1 MFRCKLVL
9 AGTTA
14 LASIASFGAVAL
26 AQAPVT
32 TAPPANTTS
41 SQAPT
46 TTTAPEKLQKP
57 VDKSAVD
64 EVVVTG
70 SRIRKPAEFTS
81 PDPIQVISAEDATL
95 RGFTDTA
102 TIIQGSTIAANSS
115 QVNNYY
121 TGYVVNGGP
130 GVNTVSLRGLGTDR
144 TLVLLDGERMGPAG
158 VSGTVGAV
166 DLNTIPST
174 IIDHIDILKDGAS
187 SIYGSDAVAGVVN
200 IITKSNLDGGE
211 ANAYAKPSNGGDEY
225 DASIAYGKVW
235 ERGYANVSAD
245 FYDRVA
251 LEDGQRSYL
260 NCGSDEA
267 TDPSTG
273 LSLDLATP
281 GTSQPRCLNILSH
294 LIIDGNTGLR
304 YIPLG
309 NQASGVPTNFN
320 LPGLGLANVICTVVN
335 TPQGPMCSN
344 AASPT
349 NINTALTYL
358 THAEEPDS
366 DPLTQRDTAISPVK
380 RYSFTGKFGY
390 DIVPQYVEVY
400 DTFLFSQRISTQNN
414 TRQVFPY
421 VDPANPS
428 NVLSPLGDYL
438 EPIVLTPFDTQQ
450 RVNYI
455 RDLVGVKGALP
466 NVFTTQH
473 LHYNLSAQY
482 SQSDGTYATDYVNY
496 ARLNATTGPTA
507 CNPSFGSGG
516 SSINGGPSMTDLG
529 DTATCVPIN
538 WTADSFSGRF
548 SPAEEAFL
556 TGTDVGHTIYDQ
568 AYVQGDVT
576 ADLYQLPAG
585 PLGADVGFHVRREFI
600 HDTPGPATLEGNSW
614 GLSSA
619 GITQGSQ
626 FVKEAYAEFSIPAIK
641 NFPAIKALSFD
652 ISGRYSDYNTVG
664 DAETYK
670 ASMVWEMTD
679 WLTLKYV
686 QGTSFR
692 APQLYELYLAN
703 QTSYYGQ
710 FGLDPCINYGAGG
723 VAPNI
728 VKNCAAQGIPSNY
741 AGFGSSA
748 LVTSGG
754 GAGELKPETSFSKTI
769 SIVFTPHWFNLNAG
783 VEVDYYENTITRGI
797 QQFGPSNILYSCYN
811 SNNFPNNG
819 FCNLFTRDL
828 NPSSPSYLNILSVQN
843 NYVNVATV
851 IDRGLDATL
860 FYTQKLPFDVRFR
873 LDSQL
878 SWTFQNSTQLTG
890 TSVPIDYTGSVTDPV
905 FVGNTNL
912 KFTWHTW
919 TANWFFEFVGKTSDA
934 RLTSDTIQN
943 FYGTGQT
950 AKILID
956 TPFYTVQNVSVQ
968 KLFKGDLRMTVGIQ
982 NIWNQP
988 PPAYSADG
996 VEAII
1001 GQSVLGSQYDL
1012 IGRTAF
1018 FQVDKKF

>member
-1 MFRCKLVL
+1 MG
-9 AGTTA
+9 ATA
-14 LASIASFGAVAL
+14 LASMASLGDIAL
-26 AQAPVT
+26 AQAPVATAPAAT
-32 TAPPANTTS
+32 TAA

-46 TTTAPEKLQKP
+46 PEAPPAPLKAKP
-57 VDKSAVD
+57 VADQSAVE

-81 PDPIQVISAEDATL
+81 PDPIQVISSADATL

-102 TIIQGSTIAANSS
+102 SIIQQSTIAANSS

-144 TLVLLDGERMGPAG
+144 TLVLLDGQRMGPAG
-158 VSGTVGAV
+158 VSGSVGAV

-200 IITKSNLDGGE
+200 IITKTNLDGGE

-225 DASIAYGKVW
+225 DASLAYGKVW
-235 ERGYANVSAD
+235 ERGYANFSAD

-260 NCGSDEA
+260 DCATDQA
-267 TDPSTG
+267 TDPSSG
-273 LSLDLATP
+273 LSLNLATP
-281 GTSQPRCLNILSH
+281 GTSQPRCLNLLSH
-294 LIIDGNTGLR
+294 VIIDGNTGLR

-309 NQASGVPTNFN
+309 NQAGGVPTNFN

-335 TPQGPMCSN
+335 TPQGPLCSGSS
-344 AASPT
+344 SPT
-349 NINTALTYL
+349 NINPALTYL

-366 DPLTQRDTAISPVK
+366 DPSTLRDTAISPVK
-380 RYSFTGKFGY
+380 RYSFTGKLGY
-390 DIVPQYVEVY
+390 DIVPQYVQIY
-400 DTFLFSQRISTQNN
+400 DTFLFSQRISTQNSD
-414 TRQVFPY
+414 RQIFPY

-428 NVLSPLGDYL
+428 NVLSGIGDYL
-438 EPIVLTPFDTQQ
+438 EPIVLAPFDQQQ

-466 NVFTTQH
+466 NIFTAQH
-473 LHYNLSAQY
+473 LHYDFSAQY
-482 SQSDGTYATDYVNY
+482 SQSDGKYSEDYINFD
-496 ARLNATTGPTA
+496 RLNATTGPTA
-507 CNPSFGSGG
+507 CDPTFGSGG

-529 DTATCVPIN
+529 DTAKCVPIN
-538 WTADSFSGRF
+538 WTADTFNGHF
-548 SPAEEAFL
+548 SPAEQAFL
-556 TGTDVGHTIYDQ
+556 QGTDVGHTIYDQ
-568 AYVQGDVT
+568 AYVQGDFT
-576 ADLYQLPAG
+576 ADLFQLPAG
-585 PLGADVGFHVRREFI
+585 PLGADAGFHFRREFI
-600 HDTPGPATLEGNSW
+600 HDTPGPATLAGNSW

-626 FVKEAYAEFSIPAIK
+626 FVKEGYAEFSIPAIK

-652 ISGRYSDYNTVG
+652 ISGRYSSYNTVG

-670 ASMVWEMTD
+670 ASMVWELTN

-703 QTSYYGQ
+703 QTGYYGQ
-710 FGLDPCINYGAGG
+710 FGTDPCINYGAGG

-741 AGFGSSA
+741 SGFGPSI
-748 LVTSGG
+748 LVTAGG
-754 GAGELKPETSFSKTI
+754 GAGNLKPETSFSKTM
-769 SIVFTPHWFNLNAG
+769 SVVFEPRWFGLNAG
-783 VEVDYYENTITRGI
+783 LEVDYYENRITRGI
-797 QQFGPSNILYSCYN
+797 QQFGPSNILSACYN
-811 SNNFPNNG
+811 SNTFPNNG
-819 FCNLFTRDL
+819 FCNLFKRDL
-828 NPSSPSYLNILSVQN
+828 NPNSPTYLNILTVDN

-851 IDRGLDATL
+851 LDRGLDATL
-860 FYTQKLPFDVRFR
+860 FYTQTLPYDVKFRF
-873 LDSQL
+873 DSQL
-878 SWTFQNSTQLTG
+878 SWTFQNSTALTG
-890 TSVPIDYTGSVTDPV
+890 GSAPIDYTGTVTTPT
-905 FVGNTNL
+905 FNGNANL
-912 KFTWHTW
+912 NFKWHSW

-934 RLTSDTIQN
+934 KLTSDTITN

-956 TPFYTVQNVSVQ
+956 TPFYTIQNVSVQ

-996 VEAII
+996 VEGLI

-1018 FQVDKKF
+1018 FQVDKRF